1 MSKRQIGG
9 ALVAALCVAGTLV
22 AAQRGTVEEAKA
34 MLAKAVKKVE
44 ADGTAKAVAAFNDPK
59 GAFRDRDLYVF
70 CYGPDNKVT
79 AAATPA
85 LIGTDITNVKDA
97 DGNSIGAAMLKMIA
111 SGGGSIEYRFMNPMT
126 GKVEPKQSF
135 LHKAGDQVCGVG
147 AYK

>member
-1 MSKRQIGG
+1 MSRRITSACLLAVLCAG
-9 ALVAALCVAGTLV
+9 ALW

-34 MLAKAVKKVE
+34 LLAKAVKKVE
-44 ADGTAKAVAAFNDPK
+44 TDGSAKAVAAFNDPK

-79 AAATPA
+79 AAAQPA
-85 LIGTDITNVKDA
+85 LIGTDITSVKDA

-135 LHKAGDQVCGVG
+135 LQKAGDQVCGVG
-147 AYK
+147 VYK